1 MRCDN
6 DHYQNL
12 SGQPR
17 RNVKEQNASHYGE
30 KQHIVKHKNFTT
42 TESRNSTYLH
52 LDQPMLDFMEICCE
66 VIMDLSSMIDL

>member
-1 MRCDN
+1 MRCDD

-12 SGQPR
+12 YGRPR

-30 KQHIVKHKNFTT
+30 KKHTVKHENLPTT
-42 TESRNSTYLH
+42 LRRNSSYLH

-66 VIMDLSSMIDL
+66 VIMELSSMIDL